1 MPINMSGIK
10 TVVCIEDELEMV
22 ELIKLILGRRGI
34 EFASAPGG
42 SEGLE
47 TVRRLKP
54 DLVLLDTQTP
64 GAWDIYFAMKA
75 DEELKH
81 IPIQMTTARAQGI
94 DQILGWFGD

>member
-1 MPINMSGIK
+1 MPIDMTGIK

-34 EFASAPGG
+34 EFASAPTG

-64 GAWDIYFAMKA
+64 GAWDVYFAMKA

-81 IPIQMTTARAQGI
+81 IPIQMSAARAQGM
-94 DQILGWFGD
+94 DQVLGRFGD

>member
-1 MPINMSGIK
+1 MPINMTGIK

-34 EFASAPGG
+34 ELAGAPGG
-42 SEGLE
+42 SEGVE
-47 TVRRLKP
+47 TIRRLKP

-64 GAWDIYFAMKA
+64 GAWDVYFAMKA

-81 IPIQMTTARAQGI
+81 IPIQMTSARAHGI
-94 DQILGWFGD
+94 EQVLGRFGD

>member
-1 MPINMSGIK
+1 MLINMTGIK
-10 TVVCIEDELEMV
+10 TVVCIEDEPEMV

-34 EFASAPGG
+34 EFVGAPGG

-47 TVRRLKP
+47 TIRRLKP

-64 GAWDIYFAMKA
+64 DAWDVYFAMKA

-81 IPIQMTTARAQGI
+81 IPIQMITARAQGM
-94 DQILGWFGD
+94 DQVLGRFGD

>member
-1 MPINMSGIK
+1 MPIDMTGIK

-34 EFASAPGG
+34 EFASAPTG

-64 GAWDIYFAMKA
+64 GAWDVYFAMKA

-81 IPIQMTTARAQGI
+81 IPIQMITARAQGM
-94 DQILGWFGD
+94 DQVLGRFGD